1 MTASEKIKTLRT
13 KAGFT
18 QSQLAEKLGVK
29 QPKVAQWESGKVEP
43 LYKTVIRI
51 EEICKHPTK

>member
-18 QSQLAEKLGVK
+18 QKELAEKLGV
-29 QPKVAQWESGKVEP
+29 AQSRIGRWESGKVEP
-43 LYKTVIRI
+43 LYKTVMRI
-51 EEICKHPTK
+51 EEICKSATK